1 MQPDLISMEGDTSAV
16 LCPSPLA
23 SPRNWKRERKWYT
36 GMISNGEMEAVKREQ
51 STPWMRV
58 MMICEI
64 RETEAYKSRA
74 EQYGEGL
81 DFLADTGSEEVYA
94 EEYQRLRQVDHA
106 SVQQVYWQHRQST
119 KRGPPTPLD
128 SAAGTPMGDLPRGGE
143 ASGSDQTTPQDIL
156 PTLVHPFTVD
166 DGAATITAGLMGVDI
181 NQPQRVEEW
190 LKAPVKRE
198 LNWMASDNRQQQ
210 KNQSALQVLLS
221 GFPAGLSPAQRQY
234 MIGWMLKQVPEIQ
247 NFLKNRGYVDDHTA
261 EQVGRYFNVLLSE
274 PVTVPQGEFWSTM
287 TLITFKAWTERQA
300 FMSRFAG
307 QSGLPLYTD
316 ETTPHHGSHIRCSP
330 CSPQWQRKLEAPI
343 RVILSVINK
352 HPDFADQNAK
362 NIFVLWKTLTVM
374 KPCEKREFQEDH
386 IAWARLFY
394 SAESGEFR
402 GRLELHQDLYQLCM
416 SGPDNVHAEESTL
429 WAEQWNLVLW
439 GPQRELDQAETTQ
452 YLEAKKQSIGTG
464 KGVSKGKTKKHWSA
478 PFTYNSYSIPFPFE
492 LDVVSVEAIAFSWDE
507 YCTKSGG
514 EAHRVNDP
522 KACTYVGKPVVEDQT
537 ASPAPEMGA
546 RRPKAGDPDYE
557 TTFLPEVGKE
567 SQERTGGRTLTYQPV
582 ILPRSD
588 HTATPDRLV
597 TQMLKAASAAF
608 SPAKFAPRSLIRE
621 SNRRLARK
629 LSRCTI
635 VYFISSVSGMRSAH
649 PFAYVFDKKTIAP
662 ARGNPRSKA
671 EAKKEAKE
679 QRFKGTDTICTESV
693 PSMDKP
699 VNVMTYDVKDFLISC
714 VDRRRTYRHQ
724 SIASKVLM
732 KIQFAARMARWD
744 LLRVEIDP
752 ASHKVRPKTTP
763 PVRIDGILA
772 TADPELDETD
782 GIRYSGF
789 AGGRSVANL
798 QDLNVGLT
806 DKFQVQFLEDNQA
819 TITIVT
825 KGKALLT
832 FNMINVDALEQAG
845 DWVGRRTASSD
856 SGESSTSSTEVEAH
870 DL

>member
-1 MQPDLISMEGDTSAV
+1 MSLPSTDPAAV
-16 LCPSPLA
+16 
-23 SPRNWKRERKWYT
+23 
-36 GMISNGEMEAVKREQ
+36 Q
-51 STPWMRV
+51 
-58 MMICEI
+58 
-64 RETEAYKSRA
+64 
-74 EQYGEGL
+74 
-81 DFLADTGSEEVYA
+81 VYA

-128 SAAGTPMGDLPRGGE
+128 SAAGTPMGDLPRGGGE
-143 ASGSDQTTPQDIL
+143 ASGSDQTTPQDIP

-166 DGAATITAGLMGVDI
+166 DGAATQITAGMMGVDI

-190 LKAPVKRE
+190 LKAPVTTTQDVMKILRCYHKGVIRPELYNMVLQVETALRTVDDRVFQVKRE

-247 NFLKNRGYVDDHTA
+247 NFLKNRGYVDDQAA
-261 EQVGRYFNVLLSE
+261 EEIGRYFNVLLSE

-316 ETTPHHGSHIRCSP
+316 ETTPHHGSHIKCSP

-352 HPDFADQNAK
+352 HPEFADQNAK

-402 GRLELHQDLYQLCM
+402 GRLELRNDLYQLCM

-452 YLEAKKQSIGTG
+452 YVEAKKQSIGTG

-478 PFTYNSYSIPFPFE
+478 PFTYNSYSVPFPFE

-514 EAHRVNDP
+514 ETHRVNDP

-537 ASPAPEMGA
+537 ASPAPEMSA

-557 TTFLPEVGKE
+557 TTFLAGVAD
-567 SQERTGGRTLTYQPV
+567 Q
-582 ILPRSD
+582 
-588 HTATPDRLV
+588 TPI
-597 TQMLKAASAAF
+597 
-608 SPAKFAPRSLIRE
+608 PP
-621 SNRRLARK
+621 
-629 LSRCTI
+629 
-635 VYFISSVSGMRSAH
+635 
-649 PFAYVFDKKTIAP
+649 
-662 ARGNPRSKA
+662 
-671 EAKKEAKE
+671 
-679 QRFKGTDTICTESV
+679 KG
-693 PSMDKP
+693 
-699 VNVMTYDVKDFLISC
+699 
-714 VDRRRTYRHQ
+714 
-724 SIASKVLM
+724 ASKGA
-732 KIQFAARMARWD
+732 K
-744 LLRVEIDP
+744 
-752 ASHKVRPKTTP
+752 ASK
-763 PVRIDGILA
+763 
-772 TADPELDETD
+772 
-782 GIRYSGF
+782 
-789 AGGRSVANL
+789 
-798 QDLNVGLT
+798 
-806 DKFQVQFLEDNQA
+806 
-819 TITIVT
+819 
-825 KGKALLT
+825 KA
-832 FNMINVDALEQAG
+832 
-845 DWVGRRTASSD
+845 
-856 SGESSTSSTEVEAH
+856 
-870 DL
+870 

>member
-1 MQPDLISMEGDTSAV
+1 MSLPSTDPAAV
-16 LCPSPLA
+16 
-23 SPRNWKRERKWYT
+23 
-36 GMISNGEMEAVKREQ
+36 Q
-51 STPWMRV
+51 
-58 MMICEI
+58 
-64 RETEAYKSRA
+64 
-74 EQYGEGL
+74 
-81 DFLADTGSEEVYA
+81 VYA

-119 KRGPPTPLD
+119 KMGPPTPLD

-143 ASGSDQTTPQDIL
+143 ASGSDQTTPQDIP

-166 DGAATITAGLMGVDI
+166 DGAATQITAGLMGVDI

-190 LKAPVKRE
+190 LRAPVTTTQDVMKILRCYHKGVIRLELYNMVLQVETALRTVDDRVFQVKRE
-198 LNWMASDNRQQQ
+198 LSWMASDNR
-210 KNQSALQVLLS
+210 
-221 GFPAGLSPAQRQY
+221 
-234 MIGWMLKQVPEIQ
+234 
-247 NFLKNRGYVDDHTA
+247 GYVDDQTA
-261 EQVGRYFNVLLSE
+261 EEVGRYFNVLLSE

-287 TLITFKAWTERQA
+287 TLTTFKAWTERQA

-316 ETTPHHGSHIRCSP
+316 ETTPHHGSHIKCSP

-452 YLEAKKQSIGTG
+452 YVEAKKQSIGTG

-478 PFTYNSYSIPFPFE
+478 PFTYNSYSVPFPFE

-557 TTFLPEVGKE
+557 TTFLAGVAD
-567 SQERTGGRTLTYQPV
+567 Q
-582 ILPRSD
+582 
-588 HTATPDRLV
+588 TPI
-597 TQMLKAASAAF
+597 
-608 SPAKFAPRSLIRE
+608 PP
-621 SNRRLARK
+621 
-629 LSRCTI
+629 
-635 VYFISSVSGMRSAH
+635 
-649 PFAYVFDKKTIAP
+649 
-662 ARGNPRSKA
+662 
-671 EAKKEAKE
+671 
-679 QRFKGTDTICTESV
+679 KG
-693 PSMDKP
+693 
-699 VNVMTYDVKDFLISC
+699 
-714 VDRRRTYRHQ
+714 
-724 SIASKVLM
+724 ASKGA
-732 KIQFAARMARWD
+732 K
-744 LLRVEIDP
+744 
-752 ASHKVRPKTTP
+752 ASK
-763 PVRIDGILA
+763 
-772 TADPELDETD
+772 
-782 GIRYSGF
+782 
-789 AGGRSVANL
+789 
-798 QDLNVGLT
+798 
-806 DKFQVQFLEDNQA
+806 
-819 TITIVT
+819 
-825 KGKALLT
+825 KA
-832 FNMINVDALEQAG
+832 
-845 DWVGRRTASSD
+845 
-856 SGESSTSSTEVEAH
+856 
-870 DL
+870 

>member
-1 MQPDLISMEGDTSAV
+1 MSLPSTDPAAV
-16 LCPSPLA
+16 Q
-23 SPRNWKRERKWYT
+23 
-36 GMISNGEMEAVKREQ
+36 I
-51 STPWMRV
+51 
-58 MMICEI
+58 
-64 RETEAYKSRA
+64 
-74 EQYGEGL
+74 
-81 DFLADTGSEEVYA
+81 YA

-128 SAAGTPMGDLPRGGE
+128 SAAGTPMGDLPRGGGE
-143 ASGSDQTTPQDIL
+143 ASGSDQTTPQDIP

-166 DGAATITAGLMGVDI
+166 DGAATQITAGMMGVDI

-190 LKAPVKRE
+190 LRAPVTTTQDVMKILRCYHKGVIRPELYNMVLQVETALCTVDDRVFQVKRE
-198 LNWMASDNRQQQ
+198 LSWMASDNRQQQ

-261 EQVGRYFNVLLSE
+261 EEVGRYFNVLLSE

-287 TLITFKAWTERQA
+287 TLITFKAWNERQA

-316 ETTPHHGSHIRCSP
+316 ETTPHHGSHIKCSP

-352 HPDFADQNAK
+352 HPEFADQNAK

-452 YLEAKKQSIGTG
+452 YVEAKKQSIGTG

-478 PFTYNSYSIPFPFE
+478 PFTYNSYSVPFPFE

-537 ASPAPEMGA
+537 ASPAPELGA
-546 RRPKAGDPDYE
+546 RKPKAGDPDYE
-557 TTFLPEVGKE
+557 TTFLAGVAD
-567 SQERTGGRTLTYQPV
+567 Q
-582 ILPRSD
+582 
-588 HTATPDRLV
+588 TPIPPKGANKGAK
-597 TQMLKAASAAF
+597 TSKKA
-608 SPAKFAPRSLIRE
+608 
-621 SNRRLARK
+621 
-629 LSRCTI
+629 
-635 VYFISSVSGMRSAH
+635 
-649 PFAYVFDKKTIAP
+649 
-662 ARGNPRSKA
+662 
-671 EAKKEAKE
+671 
-679 QRFKGTDTICTESV
+679 
-693 PSMDKP
+693 
-699 VNVMTYDVKDFLISC
+699 
-714 VDRRRTYRHQ
+714 
-724 SIASKVLM
+724 
-732 KIQFAARMARWD
+732 
-744 LLRVEIDP
+744 
-752 ASHKVRPKTTP
+752 
-763 PVRIDGILA
+763 
-772 TADPELDETD
+772 
-782 GIRYSGF
+782 
-789 AGGRSVANL
+789 
-798 QDLNVGLT
+798 
-806 DKFQVQFLEDNQA
+806 
-819 TITIVT
+819 
-825 KGKALLT
+825 
-832 FNMINVDALEQAG
+832 
-845 DWVGRRTASSD
+845 
-856 SGESSTSSTEVEAH
+856 
-870 DL
+870 

>member
-1 MQPDLISMEGDTSAV
+1 MSLPSTDPAAV
-16 LCPSPLA
+16 
-23 SPRNWKRERKWYT
+23 
-36 GMISNGEMEAVKREQ
+36 Q
-51 STPWMRV
+51 
-58 MMICEI
+58 
-64 RETEAYKSRA
+64 
-74 EQYGEGL
+74 
-81 DFLADTGSEEVYA
+81 VYA

-190 LKAPVKRE
+190 LKAPVTTTEDVMKILRCYHKGVIRPELLNMVLQVETALRTVDDRVFQVKRE
-198 LNWMASDNRQQQ
+198 LSWMASDNRQQQ

-287 TLITFKAWTERQA
+287 TLITFKAWSERQA

-557 TTFLPEVGKE
+557 TTFLPEVAD
-567 SQERTGGRTLTYQPV
+567 Q
-582 ILPRSD
+582 
-588 HTATPDRLV
+588 TPIPP
-597 TQMLKAASAAF
+597 KG
-608 SPAKFAPRSLIRE
+608 AK
-621 SNRRLARK
+621 
-629 LSRCTI
+629 
-635 VYFISSVSGMRSAH
+635 
-649 PFAYVFDKKTIAP
+649 
-662 ARGNPRSKA
+662 
-671 EAKKEAKE
+671 
-679 QRFKGTDTICTESV
+679 
-693 PSMDKP
+693 
-699 VNVMTYDVKDFLISC
+699 
-714 VDRRRTYRHQ
+714 
-724 SIASKVLM
+724 ASK
-732 KIQFAARMARWD
+732 MA
-744 LLRVEIDP
+744 
-752 ASHKVRPKTTP
+752 
-763 PVRIDGILA
+763 
-772 TADPELDETD
+772 
-782 GIRYSGF
+782 
-789 AGGRSVANL
+789 
-798 QDLNVGLT
+798 
-806 DKFQVQFLEDNQA
+806 
-819 TITIVT
+819 
-825 KGKALLT
+825 
-832 FNMINVDALEQAG
+832 
-845 DWVGRRTASSD
+845 
-856 SGESSTSSTEVEAH
+856 
-870 DL
+870 

>member
-1 MQPDLISMEGDTSAV
+1 MSLPSTDPAAV
-16 LCPSPLA
+16 
-23 SPRNWKRERKWYT
+23 
-36 GMISNGEMEAVKREQ
+36 Q
-51 STPWMRV
+51 
-58 MMICEI
+58 
-64 RETEAYKSRA
+64 
-74 EQYGEGL
+74 
-81 DFLADTGSEEVYA
+81 VYA

-128 SAAGTPMGDLPRGGE
+128 SAAGTPMGDLDLPRGGGE
-143 ASGSDQTTPQDIL
+143 ASGSDQTTPQDIP

-166 DGAATITAGLMGVDI
+166 DGAATQITAGMMGVDI

-190 LKAPVKRE
+190 LRAPVTTTQDVMKILRCYHKGVIRPELYNMVLQVETALRTVDDRVFQVKRE
-198 LNWMASDNRQQQ
+198 LSWMASDNRQQQ

-221 GFPAGLSPAQRQY
+221 GFPAVLSPAQRQY

-247 NFLKNRGYVDDHTA
+247 NFLKNRGYVDDQTA
-261 EQVGRYFNVLLSE
+261 EEVGRYFNVLLSE

-316 ETTPHHGSHIRCSP
+316 ETTPHHGSHIKCSP

-402 GRLELHQDLYQLCM
+402 GRLELHHDLYQLCM

-429 WAEQWNLVLW
+429 WAEQCNLVLW

-452 YLEAKKQSIGTG
+452 YVEAKKQSIGTG

-478 PFTYNSYSIPFPFE
+478 PFTYNSYSVPFPFE
-492 LDVVSVEAIAFSWDE
+492 LDVVSAEAIAFSWDE

-557 TTFLPEVGKE
+557 TTFLAGVAD
-567 SQERTGGRTLTYQPV
+567 Q
-582 ILPRSD
+582 
-588 HTATPDRLV
+588 TPI
-597 TQMLKAASAAF
+597 
-608 SPAKFAPRSLIRE
+608 PP
-621 SNRRLARK
+621 
-629 LSRCTI
+629 
-635 VYFISSVSGMRSAH
+635 
-649 PFAYVFDKKTIAP
+649 
-662 ARGNPRSKA
+662 
-671 EAKKEAKE
+671 
-679 QRFKGTDTICTESV
+679 KG
-693 PSMDKP
+693 
-699 VNVMTYDVKDFLISC
+699 
-714 VDRRRTYRHQ
+714 
-724 SIASKVLM
+724 ASKGA
-732 KIQFAARMARWD
+732 K
-744 LLRVEIDP
+744 
-752 ASHKVRPKTTP
+752 ASK
-763 PVRIDGILA
+763 
-772 TADPELDETD
+772 
-782 GIRYSGF
+782 
-789 AGGRSVANL
+789 
-798 QDLNVGLT
+798 
-806 DKFQVQFLEDNQA
+806 
-819 TITIVT
+819 
-825 KGKALLT
+825 KA
-832 FNMINVDALEQAG
+832 
-845 DWVGRRTASSD
+845 
-856 SGESSTSSTEVEAH
+856 
-870 DL
+870 